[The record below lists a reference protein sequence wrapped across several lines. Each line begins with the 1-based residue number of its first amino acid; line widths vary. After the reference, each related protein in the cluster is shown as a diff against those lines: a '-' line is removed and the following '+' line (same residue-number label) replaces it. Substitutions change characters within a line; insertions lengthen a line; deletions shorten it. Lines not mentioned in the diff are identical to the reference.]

1 MEYSAQVKNFAND
14 LPERLRTD
22 YLLFAKPLLGKD
34 QVNKTSL
41 INGQDNTNNSKPI
54 RQRRKSLTTL
64 PDSLQTTTKDD
75 VRCKLTKAQLRALH
89 KCMPN
94 VLYYETDVSDDEK
107 PIFTRIMTKN
117 AYIRS
122 IFNQVN
128 DDERLKYILLSIKK
142 WNEFLDSNPNITE
155 NQIPTLHLLLYKNE
169 DIILYFYSIGLPER
183 PPVNSYLL
191 YNLEKDE
198 MNSSQSWTDLS
209 QTEKH
214 EYSQQL
220 VELKH
225 EYYEKLVQFVENH
238 LPTDYIRY
246 EFFRNVKYAIKDYEL
261 ATKSEIID
269 KNTGK
274 FKFMEYYT
282 KKKEINNDMNQFN
295 QIKNRLL
302 STKLTNEQKNLVE
315 ELTQLLFKHIE

>member
-1 MEYSAQVKNFAND
+1 
-14 LPERLRTD
+14 
-22 YLLFAKPLLGKD
+22 
-34 QVNKTSL
+34 
-41 INGQDNTNNSKPI
+41 
-54 RQRRKSLTTL
+54 
-64 PDSLQTTTKDD
+64 
-75 VRCKLTKAQLRALH
+75 
-89 KCMPN
+89 
-94 VLYYETDVSDDEK
+94 
-107 PIFTRIMTKN
+107 
-117 AYIRS
+117 
-122 IFNQVN
+122 
-128 DDERLKYILLSIKK
+128 
-142 WNEFLDSNPNITE
+142 
-155 NQIPTLHLLLYKNE
+155 
-169 DIILYFYSIGLPER
+169 
-183 PPVNSYLL
+183 
-191 YNLEKDE
+191 